1 MSPVIETA
9 EAVICPFD
17 FNLSL
22 LLEEAI
28 SVELILKLAIVPA
41 VFAVIVLAV
50 MSPVIFA
57 LDAVICPLLPL
68 SINVTSRIS

>member
-1 MSPVIETA
+1 VPDIETA

-28 SVELILKLAIVPA
+28 SVELMLKLAIVPA
-41 VFAVIVLAV
+41 VFAVIVLAF

-57 LDAVICPLLPL
+57 FDAVIIP
-68 SINVTSRIS
+68 